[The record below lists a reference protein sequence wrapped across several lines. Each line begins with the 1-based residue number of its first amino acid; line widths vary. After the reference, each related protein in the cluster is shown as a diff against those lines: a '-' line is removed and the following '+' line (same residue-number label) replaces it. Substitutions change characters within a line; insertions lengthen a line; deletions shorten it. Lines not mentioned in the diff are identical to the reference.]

1 MAWQVVTYH
10 LTSSAPLLMHNGQ
23 TADPTNRWS
32 KAMKAISSKRA
43 KTDADYAE
51 LAHIEFL
58 AGLYLT
64 ADGPV
69 LPPNMI
75 SSMLVAAAKKVKEG
89 QSAKSGVF
97 CLDPIQLAYIGPR
110 TPEELW
116 ANDEFHFAA
125 IVRIGT
131 NRVSRMRPIFKV
143 WSADV
148 ILHMEDTLVNGARV
162 DEWMRIAGTQIG
174 LGDWRPQYGR
184 FVSKRISSA
193 K

>member
-1 MAWQVVTYH
+1 MAWKPAIYH
-10 LTSSAPLLMHNGQ
+10 LTSSAPILLHNGQ
-23 TADPTNRWS
+23 TADPLSKWS
-32 KAMKAISSKRA
+32 KALKQISSKRA
-43 KTDADYAE
+43 KTDADYEE

-58 AGLYLT
+58 AGLYMA

-69 LPPNMI
+69 LPPKMI

-89 QSAKSGVF
+89 QVAKSGAF
-97 CLDPIQLAYIGPR
+97 CLDPVRLEYIGPR
-110 TPEELW
+110 TADELW
-116 ANDEFHFAA
+116 ADENFRFAA

-131 NRVSRMRPIFKV
+131 NRISRTRPIFNV

-148 ILHMEDTLVNGARV
+148 TLHIEDTLVNIARV

-184 FVSKRISSA
+184 FTVQRQS
-193 K
+193 